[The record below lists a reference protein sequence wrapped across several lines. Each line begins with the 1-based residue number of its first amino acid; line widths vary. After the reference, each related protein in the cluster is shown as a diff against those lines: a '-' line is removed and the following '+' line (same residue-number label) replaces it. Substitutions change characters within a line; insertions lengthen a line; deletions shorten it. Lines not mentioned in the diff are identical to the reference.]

1 MNRKKFI
8 KHGLL
13 SSGLIFTGFRGISQD
28 QDEPHFSL
36 EEIKELVF
44 AAHRDLDKVKRILT
58 EKPLLINCANQ
69 AKKGDFE
76 TAMGGASHMGRK
88 DIADFLVERGARLDI
103 FNHTF
108 LGHVDL
114 VKAMIKAHPQYLKAY
129 GPHGFTLLHHAK
141 AGKHTEF
148 ATWIEDQGLT
158 ETHFKGIFK

>member
-1 MNRKKFI
+1 MNRKKFL
-8 KHGLL
+8 KKGLL
-13 SSGLIFTGFRGISQD
+13 AGSLAFTGFSGMARNL
-28 QDEPHFSL
+28 DEPHFSL

-44 AAHRDLDKVKRILT
+44 AAHRDFDEVKRILT

-69 AKKGDFE
+69 SKRGDFE

-108 LGHVDL
+108 LGHFDL
-114 VKAMIKAHPQYLKAY
+114 VKAMIKAYPQYLNAY
-129 GPHGFTLLHHAK
+129 GPHGFTLLHHAN

-148 ATWIEDQGLT
+148 AKWIQDQGLT